1 MYTFICDQF
10 GLLMTINILVFTLDA
25 ELASILSKQLS
36 PKSQPELINFYSP
49 TSPNPAPCNC
59 NSPTFCA
66 VILPV
71 CAALPRR
78 QVFALCA
85 AINQTFSAGGL
96 LMSHGAATSSSWGKL
111 FMWLLTQLTLPD
123 RWAKRV
129 WVEALSHPG
138 TNNVSRHT
146 GAGEAAQ
153 CRYMTV
159 QLARWCQSVPTA
171 ASPNNPVTANS
182 KKKPK
187 KQKQILYL
195 IPWLH
200 PHFVWPSVA
209 RRCCAMQTHTFTL
222 GNSRWIRLLIHPI
235 PRYNC
240 TYTTVCGGN
249 WALKSCQAWS
259 LVRLHHNE
267 VAQSCSTFLEEVQSI
282 QAQKVC
288 NV

>member
-1 MYTFICDQF
+1 MCDQF
-10 GLLMTINILVFTLDA
+10 GLLMMINILVFTHDA

-36 PKSQPELINFYSP
+36 RKSQPELINFYSP
-49 TSPNPAPCNC
+49 TSPNPAARNC

-78 QVFALCA
+78 QVFALCV
-85 AINQTFSAGGL
+85 AISQTFSAGGL

-153 CRYMTV
+153 CCYMTV
-159 QLARWCQSVPTA
+159 QLARLCQSLPTA
-171 ASPNNPVTANS
+171 ASPNNPVTANYACKM
-182 KKKPK
+182 KKIK
-187 KQKQILYL
+187 
-195 IPWLH
+195 
-200 PHFVWPSVA
+200 
-209 RRCCAMQTHTFTL
+209 
-222 GNSRWIRLLIHPI
+222 
-235 PRYNC
+235 
-240 TYTTVCGGN
+240 
-249 WALKSCQAWS
+249 
-259 LVRLHHNE
+259 
-267 VAQSCSTFLEEVQSI
+267 
-282 QAQKVC
+282 
-288 NV
+288 